1 MSGGSDAPD
10 EGSGGRSASQ
20 PTERRP
26 ESSADHRPE
35 VPEGVEPPADVPDWD
50 DEYLDRVSDRLMFNY
65 DLERDAVVHGERFP
79 MTGTLEV
86 HSRKQFF
93 HPALS
98 YGHHESEEY
107 LFVRKRARPTV
118 AYLDRLVELG
128 HRIADERVVA
138 DEEHFSTDVTFVVVA
153 EALADD
159 AAAFVADHKDR
170 TLLKY
175 GYYGHYEVNLAVVVP
190 GAERLVRSP
199 AADTAEAFALWE
211 PLTEEKGL
219 LDRLLDAI
227 RPG

>member
-1 MSGGSDAPD
+1 MSGDAPD
-10 EGSGGRSASQ
+10 DDRTESAADRGAGSTAS
-20 PTERRP
+20 ERP
-26 ESSADHRPE
+26 AEIPPDA
-35 VPEGVEPPADVPDWD
+35 EPLGEVPDWD

-65 DLERDAVVHGERFP
+65 DLDRDTVVHGERFP

-107 LFVRKRARPTV
+107 LFVQRLARPTV
-118 AYLDRLVELG
+118 GDLERLVDLG
-128 HRIADERVVA
+128 HQIADERVVA

-153 EALADD
+153 DELRDD
-159 AAAFVADHKDR
+159 VAAFVADHKDR

-190 GAERLVRSP
+190 DAERLVRSP

-211 PLTEEKGL
+211 PLAEEKGFL
-219 LDRLLDAI
+219 GRLLDAV

>member
-1 MSGGSDAPD
+1 MSGNTDSPD
-10 EGSGGRSASQ
+10 GTDPADETMSG
-20 PTERRP
+20 TERP
-26 ESSADHRPE
+26 PE
-35 VPEGVEPPADVPDWD
+35 VPQDAEPPGEVPDWD

-65 DLERDAVVHGERFP
+65 DLDRDTVVHGERFP

-107 LFVRKRARPTV
+107 LFVQRLARPTV
-118 AYLDRLVELG
+118 ADLERLAELG

-153 EALADD
+153 EDLPED
-159 AAAFVADHKDR
+159 AAAFVGDHKDR

-190 GAERLVRSP
+190 DAERLVRSP

-211 PLTEEKGL
+211 PLTEERGL
-219 LDRLLDAI
+219 LGRLLDTI

>member
-1 MSGGSDAPD
+1 MSGDTDAPD
-10 EGSGGRSASQ
+10 GAAPDGAAGGESDGSG
-20 PTERRP
+20 TDRP
-26 ESSADHRPE
+26 AEI
-35 VPEGVEPPADVPDWD
+35 PADAEPLGEVPDWD

-65 DLERDAVVHGERFP
+65 DLDRETVVHGERFP

-86 HSRKQFF
+86 HSQKQFF

-107 LFVRKRARPTV
+107 LFVQRLARPTV
-118 AYLDRLVELG
+118 ADLERLVELG
-128 HRIADERVVA
+128 HQIADERVVA

-153 EALADD
+153 EDLTDD
-159 AAAFVADHKDR
+159 VAAFVADHKDR

-190 GAERLVRSP
+190 EAERLVRSP
-199 AADTAEAFALWE
+199 AADTAEAFALWA

-219 LDRLLDAI
+219 LGRLLDAL

>member
-1 MSGGSDAPD
+1 MSGNTDTPDGTDPTD
-10 EGSGGRSASQ
+10 EGTSG
-20 PTERRP
+20 TERPP
-26 ESSADHRPE
+26 EIPE
-35 VPEGVEPPADVPDWD
+35 DVEPLGEVPDWD

-65 DLERDAVVHGERFP
+65 DLDRDTVVHGEQFP

-86 HSRKQFF
+86 HSQKQFF

-107 LFVRKRARPTV
+107 LFVRRLARPTV
-118 AYLDRLVELG
+118 ADLERLVELG

-153 EALADD
+153 EDLADD
-159 AAAFVADHKDR
+159 VAAFVADHEDR

-190 GAERLVRSP
+190 EAERLVRSP
-199 AADTAEAFALWE
+199 SADTAEAFALWE

-219 LDRLLDAI
+219 FGRLLDAI

>member
-1 MSGGSDAPD
+1 MSGDTDASDGTAPD
-10 EGSGGRSASQ
+10 SVAERESAASD
-20 PTERRP
+20 RP
-26 ESSADHRPE
+26 AEIPPDA
-35 VPEGVEPPADVPDWD
+35 EPPGEVPDWD

-65 DLERDAVVHGERFP
+65 DLDRETVVHGERFP

-98 YGHHESEEY
+98 YGHHESEEF
-107 LFVRKRARPTV
+107 LLVQRLARPTV
-118 AYLDRLVELG
+118 ADLERLVELG

-153 EALADD
+153 EDLADD
-159 AAAFVADHKDR
+159 VAAFVADHKDR

-219 LDRLLDAI
+219 VGRLLDAI

>member
-1 MSGGSDAPD
+1 MSGDADAP
-10 EGSGGRSASQ
+10 GGTPADGDADRELDA
-20 PTERRP
+20 PGTDRP
-26 ESSADHRPE
+26 AE
-35 VPEGVEPPADVPDWD
+35 VPAGAEPLGAVPDWD

-65 DLERDAVVHGERFP
+65 DLDRDTVVHGERFP

-86 HSRKQFF
+86 HSQKQFF

-98 YGHHESEEY
+98 YGHHESEEH
-107 LFVRKRARPTV
+107 LFVQRLARPRV
-118 AYLDRLVELG
+118 ADLERLVDLG
-128 HRIADERVVA
+128 HDIADERVVA

-153 EALADD
+153 EDLTDD
-159 AAAFVADHKDR
+159 VAAFVADHKDR

-190 GAERLVRSP
+190 EAERLVRSP

-219 LDRLLDAI
+219 LGRMLDAI